1 MKQKDEVAKMKEINY
16 KAISNK
22 IRRKRVSMGLTQEYL
37 ATAADV
43 NVSHISNIENCH
55 SKVSLNTL
63 VYICKAMNTTLDY
76 VVSEEYSSDNE
87 SLDQQIILELK
98 KCDTVLK
105 EKNTQ
110 NNKRPAIIVN
120 LSYKYNKVSFRF
132 MYSPRASLQTIGNF
146 SKFCEY
152 KAVIRI
158 PLRFILISR

>member
-22 IRRKRVSMGLTQEYL
+22 IRRYL

-105 EKNTQ
+105 EKIL
-110 NNKRPAIIVN
+110 KII
-120 LSYKYNKVSFRF
+120 KD
-132 MYSPRASLQTIGNF
+132 LQ
-146 SKFCEY
+146 
-152 KAVIRI
+152 
-158 PLRFILISR
+158 

>member
-1 MKQKDEVAKMKEINY
+1 MKEINY

-98 KCDTVLK
+98 KFFYF
-105 EKNTQ
+105 
-110 NNKRPAIIVN
+110 
-120 LSYKYNKVSFRF
+120 SYKYNIVSFRF
-132 MYSPRASLQTIGNF
+132 TTYEIKNRLHKINVTYFLYCSIFLT
-146 SKFCEY
+146 
-152 KAVIRI
+152 
-158 PLRFILISR
+158 LFIKHFFNCCNLSANN

>member
-43 NVSHISNIENCH
+43 NVSNIENYH

-105 EKNTQ
+105 EKIL
-110 NNKRPAIIVN
+110 KII
-120 LSYKYNKVSFRF
+120 KD
-132 MYSPRASLQTIGNF
+132 LQ
-146 SKFCEY
+146 
-152 KAVIRI
+152 
-158 PLRFILISR
+158 

>member
-22 IRRKRVSMGLTQEYL
+22 IRRKRVSMGL

-105 EKNTQ
+105 EKIL
-110 NNKRPAIIVN
+110 KII
-120 LSYKYNKVSFRF
+120 KD
-132 MYSPRASLQTIGNF
+132 LQ
-146 SKFCEY
+146 
-152 KAVIRI
+152 
-158 PLRFILISR
+158 

>member
-16 KAISNK
+16 KA
-22 IRRKRVSMGLTQEYL
+22 
-37 ATAADV
+37 
-43 NVSHISNIENCH
+43 ISNIENCH

-105 EKNTQ
+105 EKIL
-110 NNKRPAIIVN
+110 KII
-120 LSYKYNKVSFRF
+120 KD
-132 MYSPRASLQTIGNF
+132 LQ
-146 SKFCEY
+146 
-152 KAVIRI
+152 
-158 PLRFILISR
+158 

>member
-105 EKNTQ
+105 EK
-110 NNKRPAIIVN
+110 KLKII
-120 LSYKYNKVSFRF
+120 KD
-132 MYSPRASLQTIGNF
+132 LQ
-146 SKFCEY
+146 
-152 KAVIRI
+152 
-158 PLRFILISR
+158 

>member
-98 KCDTVLK
+98 
-105 EKNTQ
+105 N
-110 NNKRPAIIVN
+110 
-120 LSYKYNKVSFRF
+120 
-132 MYSPRASLQTIGNF
+132 
-146 SKFCEY
+146 
-152 KAVIRI
+152 VI
-158 PLRFILISR
+158 LF